1 VNVFIIEDSP
11 TITLILERTLSSY
24 GYIPLCHTSDTFST
38 KFLKDKPHEFFIM
51 DTNLYKAD
59 SLEICSKI
67 KEVCPSAYVIGI
79 NHRGTWKDRIE
90 FLKSG
95 ADDCISYPFPPE
107 EILVRIQALLRR
119 PKKYISSNLKYG
131 KFLIDTYNQEAFY
144 NSRLLKLSKK
154 EYQILEY
161 FIRNKERKVSRSELL
176 DHVWDYRKSSS
187 SNTVDV
193 HITKLR
199 RKITK
204 AKNKRYLNKDN
215 FQQNSEIQT
224 IYGVGYQLKD
234 NFEEKGS

>member
-1 VNVFIIEDSP
+1 
-11 TITLILERTLSSY
+11 
-24 GYIPLCHTSDTFST
+24 
-38 KFLKDKPHEFFIM
+38 M